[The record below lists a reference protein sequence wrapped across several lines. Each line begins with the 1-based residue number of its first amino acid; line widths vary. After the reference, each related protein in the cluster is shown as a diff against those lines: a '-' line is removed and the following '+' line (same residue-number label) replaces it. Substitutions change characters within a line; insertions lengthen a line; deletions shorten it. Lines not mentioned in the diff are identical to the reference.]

1 MFNLLDR
8 YLLQRYWQ
16 GFIVTFLALFGLYVV
31 LDVFTN
37 LDEFSKA
44 SGGVTGIMREMGWY
58 YLVRACAFFGTVG
71 SMISV
76 LAALMA
82 LALLLR
88 HGELNPILSA
98 GIPTYRLAVP
108 LLMGNVFIS
117 MLLVANQEL
126 LIPRIA
132 NQLQVKPGQGSDTNE
147 KIKPAWDYSNN
158 VQILSGKMY
167 FTDRKLTDA
176 EIVLPV
182 PELVGELTTVHSD
195 SATYRSKSESQ
206 KLAGWHLTKASPKFS
221 ELSLT
226 PRGREIVLPGD
237 RPEDLFIVTDISFD
251 QLANRNK
258 FFENLSTRELMENA
272 RNPSFSLLSLRAQT
286 VHLHSRMMLPLFN
299 LLSVLMVVPVIVR
312 KESRG
317 LVVNLGVSMGVMT
330 FALSLQQGC
339 TYMAQAGLIRL
350 DLAAWLPVM
359 VCGVLSAWFSGF
371 IRT

>member
-1 MFNLLDR
+1 MLNLLDR
-8 YLLQRYWQ
+8 YLLGRYWQ

-31 LDVFTN
+31 LDVFSN
-37 LDEFSKA
+37 LDEFSKT
-44 SGGVTGIMREMGWY
+44 SGGVIGIMREMAWY
-58 YLVRACAFFGTVG
+58 YLLRACSFFSTVG

-76 LAALMA
+76 LGALMA

-117 MLLVANQEL
+117 LLLVANQEL

-158 VQILSGKMY
+158 IQILSGKLF
-167 FTDRKLTDA
+167 FTDRRLADA

-182 PELVGELTTVHSD
+182 PELVGQLTTVRSE
-195 SATYRSKSESQ
+195 SAVYRSKSETQ
-206 KLAGWHLTKASPKFS
+206 VKAGWHLSKVRPRFEA
-221 ELSLT
+221 LLLT
-226 PRGREIVLPGD
+226 RLGKEVILPGD
-237 RPEDLFIVTDISFD
+237 HEDDLFIVTTIDFD

-272 RNPSFSLLSLRAQT
+272 HNPSFSLLSLRAQT
-286 VHLHSRMMLPLFN
+286 VHLHSRMTLPLFN
-299 LLSVLMVVPVIVR
+299 LLLVLMVVPVIVR

-317 LVVNLGVSMGVMT
+317 LVTNMGISLGVTT
-330 FALSLQQGC
+330 FALGLQQC
-339 TYMAQAGLIRL
+339 CAYLAQAGIIRL
-350 DLAAWLPVM
+350 DLAAWLPVI
-359 VCGVLSAWFSGF
+359 VCGILSAWFSGF

>member
-8 YLLQRYWQ
+8 YLLRRYWQ

-31 LDVFTN
+31 LDVFSN
-37 LDEFSKA
+37 LDEFGKS
-44 SGGVTGIMREMGWY
+44 SGGGFNVVREMLWY
-58 YLVRACAFFGTVG
+58 YLIRACAFFSSVG

-88 HGELNPILSA
+88 NGELNPILSA

-108 LLMGNVFIS
+108 LLIGNVIIS
-117 MLLVANQEL
+117 SLLVLNQEF

-132 NQLQVKPGQGSDTNE
+132 DQLQVKPGQGVDTNE
-147 KIKPAWDYSNN
+147 KIRPAWDHSSN

-167 FTDRKLTDA
+167 LSDRRLSDA
-176 EIVLPV
+176 EFVLPV
-182 PELVGELTTVHSD
+182 PELVGQLTTIHSD
-195 SATYRSKSESQ
+195 HAVYRVKSDTQ
-206 KLAGWHLTKASPKFS
+206 QNGGWYLTNASPLFS

-226 PRGREIVLPGD
+226 SRGREVVLPGD
-237 RPEDLFIVTDISFD
+237 RREDLLIVTDINFE
-251 QLANRNK
+251 QLSNRNK

-286 VHLHSRMMLPLFN
+286 VHLHSRMTRPLFN
-299 LLSVLMVVPVIVR
+299 LLLLLMVIPVIVR

-317 LVVNLGVSMGVMT
+317 LVTSLGFSLGAT
-330 FALSLQQGC
+330 TTALGLQQCC
-339 TYMAQAGLIRL
+339 TYLAQAGLIRL

-359 VCGVLSAWFSGF
+359 VCGVLSAWLSGL